1 MSPLLGEDKGK
12 FPFYE
17 DYLKDSDFSGFLKVA
32 IEFLKQNPTSPE
44 APRLAYDFM
53 MVGKAA
59 SDIESVKYA
68 TNLLLF
74 KYTQSLPS
82 LNFISS
88 FDRGSPR
95 LIELLKA
102 KADQGELSSR
112 DFAVAYCRAILF
124 IARAQGPDL
133 LKDKSLRLRT
143 HLLAQKAEVNEILS
157 NSTESLAE
165 ASLEESTFG
174 KITSIA
180 LSKESPF
187 EKVKNLGSFTG
198 RDAEFCK
205 AFFMAQLDEKEAKSE
220 EMVLF
225 QINQAISG
233 KTPFPQ
239 EALKLINSLSPEKRK
254 DPKIILSKAISL
266 HFDDQTEEAIK
277 LLKSVAEQ
285 TNNKDWIS
293 FSNSYAQGLEFLD
306 NRKKVLVEALGK
318 AMSSLDKETDS
329 LFVTAIFS
337 SQKMGK
343 FHFLFGTSKIGK
355 YFEIQV
361 RKDNQLQ
368 VAYRTKENQSSLIGP
383 DAKNIITFESKG
395 ALPVPKFTINR
406 EAETGG
412 FSYNFN
418 LNFNSSFE
426 EFVSESSSVMENAYL
441 ATPKGRDVL
450 LTHILKTKPIWLEP
464 AKTVSGGTLYP
475 ISSYSTENEEVS
487 TSSISFDLAGNLQSA
502 QFGSFTLKE
511 IKVGDS
517 KILDAMPD
525 WPSLPQE
532 KKDKFDFQ
540 LFMEILGKTTKI
552 FQ

>member
-1 MSPLLGEDKGK
+1 M
-12 FPFYE
+12 
-17 DYLKDSDFSGFLKVA
+17 
-32 IEFLKQNPTSPE
+32 
-44 APRLAYDFM
+44 
-53 MVGKAA
+53 
-59 SDIESVKYA
+59 
-68 TNLLLF
+68 
-74 KYTQSLPS
+74 
-82 LNFISS
+82 
-88 FDRGSPR
+88 
-95 LIELLKA
+95 
-102 KADQGELSSR
+102 
-112 DFAVAYCRAILF
+112 
-124 IARAQGPDL
+124 
-133 LKDKSLRLRT
+133 DKSLRLRT

-165 ASLEESTFG
+165 ASLEKSTFG

-180 LSKESPF
+180 LSKESPL
-187 EKVKNLGSFTG
+187 EKVKKLGSFNG

-233 KTPFPQ
+233 RTPFPQ
-239 EALKLINSLSPEKRK
+239 KALKLINSLSPEKRK

-318 AMSSLDKETDS
+318 AMASLDKETDS

-343 FHFLFGTSKIGK
+343 FHFLLGTSKKGK
-355 YFEIQV
+355 HFEIQV

-383 DAKNIITFESKG
+383 DAKNIITFETKG

-412 FSYNFN
+412 FNYNFN

-426 EFVSESSSVMENAYL
+426 EFVSESSSIMENAYL

-450 LTHILKTKPIWLEP
+450 LTHILKTKPVWLEP

-487 TSSISFDLAGNLQSA
+487 TSSISFCLRVIYNLHNLVPLRSMK
-502 QFGSFTLKE
+502 LR
-511 IKVGDS
+511 
-517 KILDAMPD
+517 
-525 WPSLPQE
+525 
-532 KKDKFDFQ
+532 
-540 LFMEILGKTTKI
+540 
-552 FQ
+552 